1 LTGFHLII
9 NLIPDIQQP
18 KGQLLTLL
26 RAKNFYK
33 RIILYITI
41 AACAYVIFI
50 YILSYFQAKSE
61 DAQIS
66 SVPGIESPKTIVN
79 SENWEVYGNS
89 AYKYSIKY
97 PLDWIVS
104 LAKEGFKGVDAKV
117 GTSSEVVI
125 SGPVSTNPQNIL
137 KINILV
143 SKTVSESLDTDFNS
157 TTSGKGIGGQ
167 IIVLLKEQTK
177 IGEVD
182 AIRYKA
188 DFPSENVNL
197 HFVKDGKRFI
207 ISTFYDRNLPESLI
221 IFNEIISTFKFLE

>member
-1 LTGFHLII
+1 
-9 NLIPDIQQP
+9 
-18 KGQLLTLL
+18 
-26 RAKNFYK
+26 
-33 RIILYITI
+33 
-41 AACAYVIFI
+41 
-50 YILSYFQAKSE
+50 
-61 DAQIS
+61 
-66 SVPGIESPKTIVN
+66 
-79 SENWEVYGNS
+79 
-89 AYKYSIKY
+89 
-97 PLDWIVS
+97 
-104 LAKEGFKGVDAKV
+104 
-117 GTSSEVVI
+117 
-125 SGPVSTNPQNIL
+125 
-137 KINILV
+137 
-143 SKTVSESLDTDFNS
+143 LDTDFNS